1 MTTREIIELY
11 DSNPNIT
18 LKQLSRMSGWTV
30 PHLKRLL
37 LEQDAEQDAVA
48 AYVAEGLGEY

>member
-1 MTTREIIELY
+1 MTSHDIIEMY
-11 DSNPNIT
+11 DSNPNLT

-37 LEQDAEQDAVA
+37 MSDPQQSDSVA
-48 AYVAEGLGEY
+48 AYVAEGLGE

>member
-1 MTTREIIELY
+1 MTTHEIIEFY
-11 DSNPNIT
+11 DSNPNVT

-37 LEQDAEQDAVA
+37 LEQDAEKDAVA